1 MNKFKNIL
9 FTTVL
14 MLLSANIVSAEN
26 YIMLSNESITAVDCS
41 NPDVIS
47 VKPLST
53 LMNDKKTIIIS
64 PLKDGTAEFKVKL
77 KHRTLCY
84 KAVVKDCKIDFN
96 GNRVI
101 KIVPLDLPPE
111 ISPQCSKEDN
121 CQ

>member
-9 FTTVL
+9 ITTVL

-26 YIMLSNESITAVDCS
+26 YIMLSNESITAVECS
-41 NPDVIS
+41 DTGVIC
-47 VKPLST
+47 VKPLAT

-84 KAVVKDCKIDFN
+84 KAIVKDCQIEFK

-111 ISPQCSKEDN
+111 IIPPCSQGDS